1 MSDPGD
7 VQAVVARMQSISAEV
22 PPGDGVGVFNRVYL
36 RVTEMVLDRLQEGGV
51 FHDDAFMADL
61 DVRFADLW
69 FDAYDAPAGKVP
81 KAWDPLFDA
90 RAARGVLPV
99 QFALAG
105 VNAHIEH
112 DLPLAVVRTCE
123 ANGRTPT
130 SPGVRDDY
138 EKVNDLLASVEADIR
153 RAFFTD
159 IEREIDDRLG
169 PIVHLVSSWN
179 IDKARDLAWVNVC
192 LLWELRRSSFL
203 KDLHLSALART
214 VGLGSRLLLAPA
226 VL

>member
-1 MSDPGD
+1 MTTVQD
-7 VQAVVARMQSISAEV
+7 VIDRMRAIDAELPATDGARI
-22 PPGDGVGVFNRVYL
+22 FNRVYL
-36 RVTEMVLDRLQEGGV
+36 QVTEGVLAALAAGNV
-51 FHDDAFMADL
+51 FTDDAFMTEL

-69 FDAYDAPAGKVP
+69 FTAYDATPGSEP
-81 KAWDPLFDA
+81 KAWAPLFEQRDE
-90 RAARGVLPV
+90 RLFPI

-105 VNAHIEH
+105 INAHIEH
-112 DLPLAVVRTCE
+112 DLAVAVVATCE
-123 ANGRTPT
+123 SRDCEPDE
-130 SPGVRDDY
+130 VRDDY

-203 KDLHLSALART
+203 NDLHLSALART